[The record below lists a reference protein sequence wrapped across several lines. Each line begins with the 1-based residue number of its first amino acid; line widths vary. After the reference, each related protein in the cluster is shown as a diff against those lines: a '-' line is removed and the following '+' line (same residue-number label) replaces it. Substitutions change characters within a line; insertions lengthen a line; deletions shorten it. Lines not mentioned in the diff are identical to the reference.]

1 MISFQIK
8 PWLAFWLPYLLIEL
22 FYIGMPV
29 VRTDG
34 RSLARSV
41 YGHMIAKFSQRGRLP
56 HFLSYGSPP
65 TPGASRR
72 AWSSAG
78 NTFDGN
84 TIASIAEY
92 ALLQATKGARNPNL
106 QVFITHMSHVCNQ
119 HSFGLPLTMYG
130 MHRTHFD
137 QARLHLLS
145 LVIWSGVFWR
155 SVTWGLRKAQLWSKS
170 ILTFDRCRPHSVT
183 FGYY

>member
-8 PWLAFWLPYLLIEL
+8 PWVAFGLTYLLIEL

-34 RSLARSV
+34 RSLARCTV
-41 YGHMIAKFSQRGRLP
+41 TWLPNFLRGVDYHISLAMG
-56 HFLSYGSPP
+56 LC
-65 TPGASRR
+65 

-84 TIASIAEY
+84 TIASITEY
-92 ALLQATKGARNPNL
+92 ALLQATKGACNPNL

-130 MHRTHFD
+130 MHWTHFD

-155 SVTWGLRKAQLWSKS
+155 SVTWSLRKAQLWSKS